1 MNTLE
6 EYIQLCA
13 AKMGRNEDV
22 TADLAQALSQ
32 FPYAAALY
40 FMRGSE
46 AAELQNFTDAMH
58 DFATALVLE
67 PEFHLARLQYILYC
81 FKTEQFAL
89 VPVLLQPLLLA
100 GGTYTMIGDLLAT
113 LFSEPVTAF
122 DQKLAELQTQP
133 DMLPAVWE
141 NLLSLRQYLPSDD
154 AETAA
159 QTEASPTATSGE
171 ISSIL
176 LEIYQQKH

>member
-22 TADLAQALSQ
+22 TADLAQALNQ

-46 AAELQNFTDAMH
+46 AAEAQNFTDAMH

-67 PEFHLARLQYILYC
+67 PEFRLARLQYILCC

-100 GGTYTMIGDLLAT
+100 GGTDAMIGELLVN
-113 LFSEPVTAF
+113 LFSQPVAAF
-122 DQKLAELQTQP
+122 DEKLAALQTQP

-141 NLLSLRQYLPSDD
+141 NLRSLRQYLPAEA
-154 AETAA
+154 AET
-159 QTEASPTATSGE
+159 TSDASSTATSGE